1 MLGIVGQFLLLTA
14 FVSVIISGISFLVAA
29 KEKPDA
35 GDWRRIARAAWGVT
49 TVTVLSASAIL
60 LYLIATHQFQYAYVY
75 QYTSRSLPK
84 SFLFSAFWVGQ
95 EGSFLLWI
103 LFTSLIGIV
112 LIRTARS
119 FEAPVMSV
127 LAMSQFFL
135 LSMVVGLKL
144 GGITI
149 GSSPFMALVD
159 RFPEAPIF
167 QQQPGFV
174 PADGNGMNDLLQN
187 YWNVIHPPT
196 LFVGFATMAVPFAY
210 AVAGLWKRRYKEWL
224 KPALPWA
231 LFSTMVLGMGI
242 ALGGYWAYVTL
253 SFGGYWAWDP
263 VENSSLVPWLV
274 SVAAVHT
281 MITQKKSSSTL
292 KASIIFAVLAY
303 VLVIYSTF
311 LTRSGILGDIS
322 VHSFVDLGLHNQLL
336 LWITSIGALG
346 GGFLFYRYREM
357 PVVERETS
365 MMSREFLIF
374 TGAMLVAAT
383 AAVILLGTSA
393 PILGRIFRDSP
404 SAVPVAFYNKWT
416 LPIAV
421 CFTFL
426 VGLGQL
432 FWWHKMSVE
441 QLNRMLV
448 RPIAL
453 SVASTI
459 AVLLFTP
466 FVAGTVGPPLQAPG
480 APLVSQ
486 AGILS
491 GLGSFWSQYGP
502 GILILLLVFAA
513 FFAFYSNSMVLWRIG
528 RGNPRLAGGALAH
541 VGLVLVVF
549 GIVTSGVFSN
559 PLAPDSAGT
568 AEDNRNN
575 FVLSREETR
584 TIEGYQVTYRGQEP
598 SPDNRPA
605 YILDFVDSRGHSFTL
620 KPVVYQSSNGQWIQH
635 PDVKM
640 FVEKDIYAAVSP
652 NVMFENSGSNPN
664 ELRLAVNDSTVIGDN
679 QFAVH
684 FKGFDSVEATD
695 STQISVA
702 AVLDVTDLKT
712 GETRTLRPVY
722 MIMNDRSQQFVQTE
736 VNDWGFSIAFYGMN
750 VDNGEAQ
757 FYLNGINVMPEDWIV
772 VQSYEKPFIN
782 LLWIGIILLTLG
794 FLVSLFRRVQDL
806 RLSYQRGLA

>member
-1 MLGIVGQFLLLTA
+1 MLGTVGQFLILTA
-14 FVSVIISGISFLVAA
+14 FVSVIISGVSFLVAA
-29 KEKPDA
+29 KEKSDA

-49 TVTVLSASAIL
+49 TVTVLGASVIL

-84 SFLFSAFWVGQ
+84 SFLYSAFWVGQ
-95 EGSFLLWI
+95 EGSFMLWI

-112 LIRTARS
+112 LTRTARS
-119 FEAPVMSV
+119 FEAPVMAV
-127 LAMSQFFL
+127 VAMSQFFL
-135 LSMVVGLKL
+135 LSMVVGLKIGDL
-144 GGITI
+144 TI
-149 GSSPFMALVD
+149 GSSPFMTLVE
-159 RFPEAPIF
+159 RFPDAPIF
-167 QQQPGFV
+167 QQQPDFV

-187 YWNVIHPPT
+187 YWNVFHPPT
-196 LFVGFATMAVPFAY
+196 LFAGFATMAVPFAF
-210 AVAGLWKRRYKEWL
+210 AAAGLWKRRYKEWIR
-224 KPALPWA
+224 PALPWA
-231 LFSTMVLGMGI
+231 LFATMVLGMGI

-281 MITQKKSSSTL
+281 MITQKKSSSSL
-292 KASIIFAVLAY
+292 KASIVFTVLAY

-336 LWITSIGALG
+336 LWITSIGVVG
-346 GGFLFYRYREM
+346 GGLLFLRYREM
-357 PVVERETS
+357 PVVEREVS

-374 TGAMLVAAT
+374 SGAMLVAAV

-393 PILGRIFRDSP
+393 PILGRIFRDNP

-416 LPIAV
+416 LPITV
-421 CFTFL
+421 CFIFL

-466 FVAGTVGPPLQAPG
+466 FVAGTVGPPQSATDSLI
-480 APLVSQ
+480 SE

-491 GLGSFWSQYGP
+491 GIGSFWSQYGS
-502 GILILLLVFAA
+502 GILILLLLFAA

-541 VGLVLVVF
+541 VGLVLVIF
-549 GIVTSGVFSN
+549 GIITSGVFSN
-559 PLAPDSAGT
+559 PLSPDADT
-568 AEDNRNN
+568 ASDNRSN
-575 FVLSREETR
+575 FVLSKGETR
-584 TIEGYQVTYRGQEP
+584 TVEGYQVTYRGQEQTRE
-598 SPDNRPA
+598 NRPV
-605 YILDFVDSRGHSFTL
+605 YILDFVSPNGHAFTL

-640 FVEKDIYAAVSP
+640 FFEKDIYASVSP

-664 ELRLAVNDSTVIGDN
+664 ELRLAVNDSTIIGEN
-679 QFAVH
+679 QFAVR
-684 FKGFDSVEATD
+684 FKGFDSVGSTD

-702 AVLDVTDLKT
+702 AVLDFTDLKT

-722 MIMNDRSQQFVQTE
+722 MIMNDRSQQFVPTE
-736 VNDWGFSIAFYGMN
+736 AKDWGFSIAFVGMN
-750 VDNGEAQ
+750 VDSGEAH
-757 FYLNGINVMPEDWIV
+757 FFLNGINVMPEDWLV

-794 FLVSLFRRVQDL
+794 FLVSLLRRVQDL
-806 RLSYQRGLA
+806 RLSYQRGLV